1 MKSPMTGAAARVART
16 LLDSGPATASALALE
31 LHLTGTA
38 VRRHLDALV
47 DAGYAQANDRAP
59 FGPTK
64 PRGRG
69 RPARVYTLTAS
80 GRDAFD
86 QAYDDLALAAIRHI
100 ADSGSDE
107 AVMEFARGRAADM
120 RRRYTESV
128 SAGHNIE
135 ERTALLAQALRTDGF
150 AASVERGGDI
160 GVQICQH
167 HCPVAHVAEEF
178 PQLCEAETEAFSE
191 LIGTHV
197 TRLATLS
204 HGDGVCTTHVPLNPA
219 TEHVSPERTPA

>member
-16 LLDSGPATASALALE
+16 LLDSGPATASALATE
-31 LHLTGTA
+31 LNLTGTA
-38 VRRHLDALV
+38 VRRHLDGLV
-47 DAGYAQANDRAP
+47 AAGYAQANDRAP

-69 RPARVYTLTAS
+69 RPARVYTLTSA

-100 ADSGSDE
+100 AENGSAE
-107 AVMEFARGRAADM
+107 AVMDFARGRAADM
-120 RRRYTESV
+120 RRRYSESV
-128 SAGHNIE
+128 SAGNTLE
-135 ERTALLAQALRTDGF
+135 ERAALLAQELRVDGF
-150 AASVERGGDI
+150 AASVERGGDM

-191 LIGTHV
+191 LIGAHV

-219 TEHVSPERTPA
+219 TEHVRPERTLA